1 MRIVQL
7 VNGLPPE
14 ALGGTE
20 TYAAALAKELAR
32 QGHAVSVF
40 ARCAHPQQPEY
51 MLETTTV
58 EQVEITRVNN
68 TLRGKRQFCP
78 DLPE

>member
-7 VNGLPPE
+7 VHGLPPE

-20 TYAAALAKELAR
+20 TYAATLAKELAR

-40 ARCAHPQQPEY
+40 SRCARPQQPEY
-51 MLETTTV
+51 ALETTTV

-68 TLRGKRQFCP
+68 TLRGKQNICG
-78 DLPE
+78 DISE